1 MTADLILI
9 ALLVVGFAVGYIRGA
24 VRQLLAL
31 GAGLVALLLAAN
43 VRSLIGG
50 WLSEQWPHFQVAYV
64 EMLVFAMV
72 FVLVFLIGFAFA
84 QVSGGRTTITRHER
98 PDAVLG
104 ALLGT
109 GLVILTLAS
118 VYVIL
123 ASYYGVPTRPGGQ
136 DIGLL
141 RELHVALDGSAIIG
155 ALRDSLLPGLGA
167 ILSPLLPPD
176 IRAVMG

>member
-9 ALLVVGFAVGYIRGA
+9 ALLIVGFALGYIRGA
-24 VRQLLAL
+24 VRQLVAL
-31 GAGLVALLLAAN
+31 GAGVVAFLLSSN

-50 WLSEQWPHFQVAYV
+50 WLSEQWPHFHLAYV

-72 FVLVFLIGFAFA
+72 FVLVLAIGVGFA
-84 QVSGGRTTITRHER
+84 QSSGGRTTITPHER
-98 PDAVLG
+98 ADAGLG

-109 GLVILTLAS
+109 GLVILIVAS

-123 ASYYGVPTRPGGQ
+123 ASYYGLPTRPSGQ
-136 DIGLL
+136 DIGFL

-155 ALRDSLLPGLGA
+155 VLRDSLLPGMGA
-167 ILSPLLPPD
+167 ILSPLLPAD
-176 IRAVMG
+176 LRAVMG

>member
-1 MTADLILI
+1 MTADLVLI
-9 ALLVVGFAVGYIRGA
+9 GLLVVGFALGYIRGA
-24 VRQLLAL
+24 VRQLLTL
-31 GAGLVALLLAAN
+31 GAGLVAFLLAAN
-43 VRSLIGG
+43 VRSLFGG
-50 WLSEQWPHFQVAYV
+50 WLSQQWPHFQLAYV

-72 FVLVFLIGFAFA
+72 FGLVFVIGFAFA
-84 QVSGGRTTITRHER
+84 QFSGLKTTITRHER

-118 VYVIL
+118 VYVVL
-123 ASYYGVPTRPGGQ
+123 ASYYGVPTPPAGR
-136 DIGLL
+136 DIGFL
-141 RELHVALDGSAIIG
+141 RELYVALDGSAIVG
-155 ALRDSLLPGLGA
+155 ALRGSLLPGLGA